1 MLVLGMSLALLALL
15 PVIPISHF
23 IPIASA
29 HAVLVRSDPAAHAML
44 QIPPSQVP
52 LWFDDDLVPATS
64 HVTVQDAASQVVDH
78 RDSHVSRSDAHEMI
92 VTLTRL
98 RPGTYTVI
106 WVAQSTDDGHVTEG
120 SFIFRI
126 AGSGGTVPSAPRSG
140 TNIPRSVILDGPT
153 IVQTLATWLALLFLT
168 YWAGG
173 LIWETWVL
181 TPGTPRDPDLAAA
194 ATMAARRFRRLVP
207 YMLGLML
214 VADGGIVLG
223 QGAELAGGWSGAF
236 APSLLQAILFGSR
249 FGLFWWMRQGVV
261 LAGLGL
267 TLLAN
272 WRGWSMWHVGSQA
285 PTRVPA
291 IDTEPRAIPVW
302 WCAVLKTLRGIPRL
316 PAQLLAGWRR
326 RSWLGRIELLLGA
339 ALLGAFALSGHAAA
353 VPTPELGYSL
363 SVDLLHLLGNAVWAG
378 GLLYIGFVIVPVLS
392 RLSIRQHARVLALGL
407 PAFSV
412 LATVSVVVLAATG
425 SLNATIR
432 LTSWQQFLTTPYGWI
447 LVVKIEFFLLMVLL
461 SVYHAFYLRPRLAQA
476 LTSSEEVVVGTP
488 GQALVGVG
496 HASAARTAQA
506 TNNAPCTDDVAGDRD
521 EEAVSERAQHL
532 AERLEGWLR
541 REAMLGVAVLFCV
554 ALLGAFAG
562 TLAPPL

>member
-1 MLVLGMSLALLALL
+1 
-15 PVIPISHF
+15 
-23 IPIASA
+23 
-29 HAVLVRSDPAAHAML
+29 
-44 QIPPSQVP
+44 
-52 LWFDDDLVPATS
+52 
-64 HVTVQDAASQVVDH
+64 
-78 RDSHVSRSDAHEMI
+78 
-92 VTLTRL
+92 
-98 RPGTYTVI
+98 
-106 WVAQSTDDGHVTEG
+106 
-120 SFIFRI
+120 
-126 AGSGGTVPSAPRSG
+126 
-140 TNIPRSVILDGPT
+140 
-153 IVQTLATWLALLFLT
+153 
-168 YWAGG
+168 
-173 LIWETWVL
+173 
-181 TPGTPRDPDLAAA
+181 
-194 ATMAARRFRRLVP
+194 MAARRFRRLVP

-214 VADGGIVLG
+214 VADGAIVLG

-249 FGLFWWMRQGVV
+249 FGLFWWMRQGIV

-272 WRGWSMWHVGSQA
+272 WRGWSMWQVGSQA
-285 PTRVPA
+285 STRVPA
-291 IDTEPRAIPVW
+291 IDTEPRAIPDW
-302 WCAVLKTLRGIPRL
+302 WRAVLKTLRGIPRL

-326 RSWLGRIELLLGA
+326 RSWLGRVELLLGA
-339 ALLGAFALSGHAAA
+339 ALLVAFALSGHAAA
-353 VPTPELGYSL
+353 VPTPKLGYSL

-378 GLLYIGFVIVPVLS
+378 GLLYIGFVIVPVLR

-447 LVVKIEFFLLMVLL
+447 LAVKIEFFLLMVLL

-506 TNNAPCTDDVAGDRD
+506 TNNAPGTDDMAGERD
-521 EEAVSERAQHL
+521 EEEVSERAQHL